1 MLRALV
7 LLVFCSGA
15 AAAADWP
22 QWLGP
27 RRDGGTSEKI
37 EPWTTPPKAAWTVK
51 TGVGFSSPVV
61 ANGKVFVHAR
71 VNGKEKEE
79 MIAIDA
85 ASGKVLWRTPYD
97 RTPYS
102 SVLNTGPQAT
112 PAVAGGKIYGFGIT
126 GSLTCFDAET
136 GNLDWHVDALK
147 KLKVN
152 VPRFGVCCSP
162 LVIGN
167 RVIVAVGGKG
177 SAVVA
182 FDTKTGDI
190 AWQGLDEAAN
200 TSSPVLYAV
209 KGKPVPDAVFMT
221 TLRVIGLNPLDGT
234 VNWEYPLPFQPGGT
248 SPTPLVNGD
257 TIITSTMD
265 NGTNAF
271 RLKGTDKLETEKAW
285 QTKGVSGYFSSGVA
299 SKDRI
304 FLVTNTLKPVPR
316 ADLACLDATTG
327 KLKWKKEGIGYF
339 HFGVVRTGNGKLL
352 LLDDKGTMRLVNAEA
367 DEYKE
372 LCSASVCEGTLVVP
386 TISNGMVFAR
396 DGEKVVGISFGK

>member
-1 MLRALV
+1 MLRV
-7 LLVFCSGA
+7 LLLLLFSSSVAS
-15 AAAADWP
+15 AADWP

-27 RRDGGTSEKI
+27 RRDGGTSEKL
-37 EPWTTPPKAAWTVK
+37 EPWTTPPTIAWTVK

-61 ANGKVFVHAR
+61 VNDRVYVHAR

-85 ASGKVLWRTPYD
+85 KSGKVLWRTPYD
-97 RTPYS
+97 RAPYS

-112 PAVAGGKIYGFGIT
+112 PSVAGGKIYGFGIS

-147 KLKVN
+147 KLKVE

-190 AWQGLDEAAN
+190 AWQALDEGAN

-221 TLRVIGLNPLDGT
+221 TLRVIGLNPLDGS
-234 VNWEYPLPFQPGGT
+234 VNWEFPLPFQPGGT

-257 TIITSTMD
+257 LIVTSTMD
-265 NGTNAF
+265 NGSTGI
-271 RLKGTDKLETEKAW
+271 RLKGTEKLEAEKAW
-285 QTKGVSGYFSSGVA
+285 QSKGVSAYFSSGVGA
-299 SKDRI
+299 KDRI
-304 FLVTNTLKPVPR
+304 FLVTNVLKPVPR
-316 ADLACLDATTG
+316 ADLTCLNAATG
-327 KLKWKKEGIGYF
+327 KVQWKKDGLGYF
-339 HFGVVRTGNGKLL
+339 HFGIVRTGNGKLL
-352 LLDDKGTMRLVNAEA
+352 LLDDKGVMRLVDAEA
-367 DEYKE
+367 EEYKE
-372 LCSASVCEGTLVVP
+372 LCSAPVCEGTLVVP

-396 DGEKVVGISFGK
+396 DAEKVVGVTFAK